1 GQGAKRA
8 AGSHAGTPGHH
19 RRRDLPP
26 AQPLPG
32 AGDSKS
38 SGTGGHL
45 SPARSANRPLHDE
58 SNGELPQPRRGARHS
73 GRDGHLRPSAQHP
86 ARRLR
91 AANHQRPPRRELPV
105 RGRQDPQLHR
115 RPGARHA
122 SAPFLLAEPQRL
134 HSNWRIPA
142 RYHQPHPGRARHRIF
157 ERPALR
163 DPPGRQDHR
172 PGCVASP
179 RRRDLRSGSGKH
191 HARRRDSQDSRR
203 AAGALNMPE
212 DSSKSTKTIMSGM
225 RQLEIRTR
233 RMVND
238 SLAGEYH
245 SVFKGRG
252 MDFDEVRE
260 YTPGDEVR
268 TIDWNVT
275 ARAGRPFVKKFT
287 EERELTILLL
297 VDISASGNFGSSR
310 LSKRDLAAELA
321 SVLAFS
327 AIRNSD
333 KVGLLMYTD
342 RVERYL
348 PPKKGRR
355 HVLRVV
361 RDILYHT
368 PEGRGTDSVKALDV
382 VNHVL
387 HRRAIVFLIS
397 DFQAPGD
404 PVRARLELRRAMR
417 QTNRRHDLIAV
428 QIEDPR
434 ERELPNVGV
443 LALEDAET
451 GEIVELDTA
460 SAAVRKRFNELSVAR
475 ARRLVNDF
483 RAEGVDTLELKT
495 DAPYMAPL
503 QRFFKTRERRRV

>member
-1 GQGAKRA
+1 M
-8 AGSHAGTPGHH
+8 
-19 RRRDLPP
+19 P
-26 AQPLPG
+26 A
-32 AGDSKS
+32 D
-38 SGTGGHL
+38 TT
-45 SPARSANRPLHDE
+45 
-58 SNGELPQPRRGARHS
+58 
-73 GRDGHLRPSAQHP
+73 
-86 ARRLR
+86 
-91 AANHQRPPRRELPV
+91 
-105 RGRQDPQLHR
+105 
-115 RPGARHA
+115 
-122 SAPFLLAEPQRL
+122 
-134 HSNWRIPA
+134 
-142 RYHQPHPGRARHRIF
+142 
-157 ERPALR
+157 
-163 DPPGRQDHR
+163 
-172 PGCVASP
+172 
-179 RRRDLRSGSGKH
+179 
-191 HARRRDSQDSRR
+191 
-203 AAGALNMPE
+203 
-212 DSSKSTKTIMSGM
+212 KSTRAIMSGM

-297 VDISASGNFGSSR
+297 VDISASGNFGSAR
-310 LSKRDLAAELA
+310 MSKRDLAAELA

-333 KVGLLMYTD
+333 KVGLLLYTD
-342 RVERYL
+342 RIERYL

-368 PEGRGTDSVKALDV
+368 PEGRGTDTVKALDV
-382 VNHVL
+382 ANHVL

-397 DFQAPGD
+397 DFQAPGGRD
-404 PVRARLELRRAMR
+404 PARAELRRAMR

-428 QIEDPR
+428 QVADPR
-434 ERELPNVGV
+434 EKELPDVGV

-451 GEIVELDTA
+451 GDIIELDTG
-460 SAAVRKRFNELSVAR
+460 SAAVRKRFQKFAADYAR
-475 ARRLVNDF
+475 QLVNDF
-483 RAEGVDTLELKT
+483 RSEGVDTLELMT
-495 DAPYMAPL
+495 DAAYMPAL
-503 QRFFKTRERRRV
+503 QRFFKARERRRA